1 MHSKAKTYSEVTV
14 LQVVGKSYDSV
25 SCRLKGLSMSDGCIV
40 SHNVVPNNHAAAE
53 QMNEFK
59 RFDLIQ
65 VKAARVKKDL
75 LILDDVDLF
84 EVTDKAGNPFQ
95 IPRHILGQGVAEL
108 RQLRQENLDLWG
120 VQFPVGRAVQFN
132 CKTTSADPNATILA
146 ADRVLGEVGESSK
159 SEPERMKRKLHACP
173 YCVRSFTEL
182 EKMLQ
187 HLQTDHSDA

>member
-1 MHSKAKTYSEVTV
+1 M
-14 LQVVGKSYDSV
+14 
-25 SCRLKGLSMSDGCIV
+25 
-40 SHNVVPNNHAAAE
+40 
-53 QMNEFK
+53 
-59 RFDLIQ
+59 
-65 VKAARVKKDL
+65 
-75 LILDDVDLF
+75 
-84 EVTDKAGNPFQ
+84 
-95 IPRHILGQGVAEL
+95 

-120 VQFPVGRAVQFN
+120 VQFPVRRAVQFN